1 MNIYKT
7 TVTIPKPVEEVFQYI
22 TTPENFPKW
31 KKDVWIAGKKYGEP
45 GPGFKMVQTV
55 HLMCPRQ
62 FMMHVTGYETNR
74 YFKFEARKGFVILPA
89 WEFSFEPGSEG
100 TILRVVC
107 SLNLEEGTVQ
117 GILYPMGLS
126 HHWKVFFQLLSR
138 ELFSSPSK
146 IRIISFQQ
154 AGGDEQVLIQ
164 E

>member
-1 MNIYKT
+1 MLSGAVPGRLLFYLLFIILKPSKIYTMNIYKT
-7 TVTIPKPVEEVFQYI
+7 TVTIPKPVEEVFKYI

-89 WEFSFEPGSEG
+89 WEFSFE
-100 TILRVVC
+100 
-107 SLNLEEGTVQ
+107 
-117 GILYPMGLS
+117 
-126 HHWKVFFQLLSR
+126 
-138 ELFSSPSK
+138 
-146 IRIISFQQ
+146 
-154 AGGDEQVLIQ
+154 
-164 E
+164 